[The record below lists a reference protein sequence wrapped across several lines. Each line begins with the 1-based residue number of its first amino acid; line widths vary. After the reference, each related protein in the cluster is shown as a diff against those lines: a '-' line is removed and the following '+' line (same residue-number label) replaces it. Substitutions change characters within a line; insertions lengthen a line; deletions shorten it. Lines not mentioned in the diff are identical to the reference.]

1 MIIDSSVL
9 IAILTQES
17 DAEDYANAIS
27 LASRTRVGAP
37 TYVETALVLDHRPDV
52 PPGTL
57 DEFLDHA
64 VVDIEPFTVEQ
75 ARAARKAHHRFGRG
89 SGSQARLNLGDCFSY
104 ALAITEDEPL
114 LFKGD
119 DFTHTDVRNA
129 LMESDHH

>member
-1 MIIDSSVL
+1 MIVDPS
-9 IAILTQES
+9 AIVAIHDREP
-17 DAEDYANAIS
+17 DAEALRNV
-27 LASRTRVGAP
+27 LADSRATRLSAAS
-37 TYVETALVLDHRPDV
+37 YVECAVVLDRRSLS
-52 PPGTL
+52 GRSRL
-57 DEFLDHA
+57 DEVLDDLNITLA
-64 VVDIEPFTVEQ
+64 DFTEEQ
-75 ARAARKAHHRFGRG
+75 ARVARRAHQRFGRG